1 MYNKKIK
8 SVKARQVLDSKGR
21 PVVEVDVMTEGGHL
35 GRAGASTGSSVG
47 KNESFVLRDND
58 PDNCGGLSV
67 WKAVDNV
74 NYIIAPEIIGMDVE
88 DQAAIDKKM
97 IELDGTKYKT
107 NLGGNAIYA
116 TSAAVAYAAAAQ
128 NKKPLYQYV
137 AKKPIEYMFSL
148 AANVVNG
155 GIYGKDVLAFQE
167 FMIIPHSIDSAA
179 ESTRIIVEVFQRL
192 ERIIAKYNGF
202 VHMGNYSGYGAPSD
216 DPFVVMEMI
225 YEAVKSLGYEQNVVF
240 GLDCA
245 SSEFFNVDKG
255 LYEYR
260 AGLVDSDEL
269 ISVVSNLCEEF
280 PIAFVEDILQEED
293 FEGYVVAN
301 QKINSVVIGDD
312 FLCTSLDR
320 ATKAVEMGATRGM
333 IFKPNQA
340 GTITE
345 ALAAADYLIEH
356 DMLVIPSG
364 RAGGTLDSPDK
375 EIGLALGCY
384 CVKAGAPR
392 SGSRTA
398 SYNFAIR
405 TEEELNIPMINI
417 IELPIFGHLKL

>member
-1 MYNKKIK
+1 MHNKKIK
-8 SVKARQVLDSKGR
+8 KVRARQVLDSKGR
-21 PVVEVDVMTEGGHL
+21 PVVEVDVVTESGHL

-47 KNESFVLRDND
+47 KNESYVLRDND

-67 WKAVDNV
+67 WEAVNNV
-74 NYIIAPEIIGMDVE
+74 NDTIAPELIGMDVE

-97 IELDGTKYKT
+97 IELDGTRYKS
-107 NLGGNAIYA
+107 NLGGNAIFA
-116 TSAAVAYAAAAQ
+116 TSAAVAYAAAAY
-128 NKKPLYQYV
+128 NNKPLYQYL
-137 AKKPIEYMFSL
+137 AKKPVEYMFSL

-155 GIYGKDVLAFQE
+155 GAYGKDVLAFQE
-167 FMIIPHSIDSAA
+167 FMIIPHSVDTVA

-192 ERIIAKYNGF
+192 ERVIAKYNTY

-216 DPFVVMEMI
+216 DPFKVMEMI
-225 YEAVKSLGYEQNVVF
+225 FEAVQSLGYEKNVVY

-245 SSEFFNVDKG
+245 SSEFFNADEG

-260 AGLVDSDEL
+260 GKLVDADEVIRIL
-269 ISVVSNLCEEF
+269 SNLCNEF
-280 PIAFVEDILQEED
+280 PIAFVEDALQEED
-293 FEGYVVAN
+293 FEGYVRAN
-301 QKINSVVIGDD
+301 KEINSVVIGDD

-320 ATKAVEMGATRGM
+320 VKKAIEMDATRGM

-340 GTITE
+340 GTMTE
-345 ALAAADYLIEH
+345 ALDAANYLIDR

-375 EIGLALGCY
+375 EMGLALGCY

-398 SYNFAIR
+398 SYNFAMR
-405 TEEELNIPMINI
+405 TEEELNIPMINV
-417 IELPIFGHLKL
+417 LDQPIFSHLKK

>member
-1 MYNKKIK
+1 MYSKKIK
-8 SVKARQVLDSKGR
+8 NVKARQVLDSKGR
-21 PVVEVDVMTEGGHL
+21 PVVEVDIVTEGGHL

-47 KNESFVLRDND
+47 KNESYVLRDND
-58 PDNCGGLSV
+58 PDFFGGLSV
-67 WKAVDNV
+67 RKAVDNV
-74 NYIIAPEIIGMDVE
+74 NFIIAPEIIGMNVE
-88 DQAAIDKKM
+88 DQVAIDKKM
-97 IELDGTKYKT
+97 IELDGTKYKSI
-107 NLGGNAIYA
+107 LGGNAIYA
-116 TSAAVAYAAAAQ
+116 TSVAVAYAAAAQ
-128 NKKPLYQYV
+128 NKEPLYQYI
-137 AKKPIEYMFSL
+137 AKKPIEYVFSL

-155 GIYGKDVLAFQE
+155 GIYGKDILAFQE

-192 ERIIAKYNGF
+192 ERIIMKYNGY

-225 YEAVKSLGYEQNVVF
+225 YEAVKSLGYEQNVVY

-245 SSEFFNVDKG
+245 SSEFYNVKKG

-260 AGLVDSDEL
+260 DELVDSSEL
-269 ISVVSNLCEEF
+269 INVVANLCDEF
-280 PIAFVEDILQEED
+280 PIAFVEDVLQEED
-293 FEGYVVAN
+293 FEGYAIAN
-301 QKINSVVIGDD
+301 KRLNSVVIGDD

-320 ATKAVEMGATRGM
+320 VARAVEMNATRGM

-345 ALAAADYLIEH
+345 ALAAADYLLERG
-356 DMLVIPSG
+356 MLVIPSG

-375 EIGLALGCY
+375 KIGLALGCY

-405 TEEELNIPMINI
+405 TEEELNVPMINI
-417 IELPIFGHLKL
+417 VELPIFDHLK